1 MIGSF
6 GGEGGNRFLL
16 MGLKMYH
23 LKRATMKKMVA
34 TANQN
39 KGSIMKKLITF
50 L

>member
-6 GGEGGNRFLL
+6 GGEGGNRILL

-34 TANQN
+34 SQN